1 MERARERKNMSG
13 SCQTLENVQW
23 QRCARAA
30 PCSPVSLL
38 THTGSIMSLPP
49 TVLSLSSPLPLSL
62 TRHPSR
68 FSFPSLPSLSP
79 FHPTVF
85 LVLHQSAVSRPA
97 LARHVRTASCSAS
110 LSLSLSVDQ
119 PVGGFSVLFF
129 SCSWIQFGSVIF
141 VSGNMSFNLEHAGQR
156 HG

>member
-1 MERARERKNMSG
+1 MPDAGKCTVAAMCQSRALQPRQPADSHR
-13 SCQTLENVQW
+13 LDNV
-23 QRCARAA
+23 
-30 PCSPVSLL
+30 SP
-38 THTGSIMSLPP
+38 SLPP
-49 TVLSLSSPLPLSL
+49 PLLSLSSPLPLSL

-119 PVGGFSVLFF
+119 PVGGFFFLFCF
-129 SCSWIQFGSVIF
+129 LAALGYSSDQLSLCREI
-141 VSGNMSFNLEHAGQR
+141 
-156 HG
+156 